1 MLPSSS
7 PSPKSRHHVVHNW
20 RASLG
25 ASPPRIAFQGAAGAY
40 SDEAVQRVWPGAIGV
55 PMRENRDV
63 TAALASGR
71 VELGQLPIENTLA
84 GSVHATYDAILD
96 EPSVHAIAEVV
107 LPIHHCVLGVPG
119 ASLDTLRAIESHPV
133 ALAQCSAF
141 LTRNS
146 SIESRAVWDTAGAA
160 EALARAGDRTRAA
173 IASRAA
179 AARYGLVVLAE
190 NVEDRADNQTRFL
203 LLGLTPAKIESG
215 RPARTLL
222 VATTDNKPGALLG
235 LLEPLAARGINLV
248 KLESRPTGEPWT
260 YRFVLEFEHA
270 AGDHIVDDAI
280 AAIASHA
287 RWYRRIGT
295 YAAATEGDDE

>member
-1 MLPSSS
+1 M
-7 PSPKSRHHVVHNW
+7 
-20 RASLG
+20 
-25 ASPPRIAFQGAAGAY
+25 
-40 SDEAVQRVWPGAIGV
+40 WPGAVGV

-63 TAALASGR
+63 TAALAHGR
-71 VELGQLPIENTLA
+71 VDLGQLPIENTLA

-107 LPIHHCVLGVPG
+107 LPIHHCVLGAPG
-119 ASLDTLRAIESHPV
+119 SSFEMLRVVESHPV
-133 ALAQCSAF
+133 ALAQCSSF
-141 LTRNS
+141 LTRHTHL
-146 SIESRAVWDTAGAA
+146 ESRAVWDTAGAA
-160 EALARAGDRTRAA
+160 EELARAGDRTRAA

-203 LLGLTPAKIESG
+203 LLGLTPARLEPG
-215 RPARTLL
+215 QPARTLL
-222 VATTDNKPGALLG
+222 VATTDNRPGALLG
-235 LLEPLAARGINLV
+235 LLEPLAERRINLV

-270 AGDHIVDDAI
+270 AGDRIVDDAI

-295 YAAATEGDDE
+295 YAAAATDGDDA